1 MDVNSRGTF
10 MMLNKKIA
18 LVTGAGKGIGSA
30 IARKLSQNGA
40 KVYLHYRSSKE
51 SAEALAT
58 EIGGVAVQADLS
70 TSKGV
75 DKLLNAIEEP
85 IDILVNNAGMT
96 NDMLVIQMTESDWR
110 KPLEI
115 NLNAVFLLSQTVG
128 QKMMRQKSGS
138 IINITSVAGIRP
150 NRGQANYAASKAAVK
165 AFTQSFAREL
175 AKKRVRCNCVAPGF
189 IETSM
194 TEAMNPIVY
203 KEALK
208 QIPMK
213 RAGRPEEVASV
224 VAFLASDEASYV
236 TGQEWVV
243 DGGLI

>member
-1 MDVNSRGTF
+1 
-10 MMLNKKIA
+10 MMLNNKVA

-30 IARKLSQNGA
+30 IARKLSSQGA
-40 KVYLHYRSSKE
+40 KVYVHYRSSKE
-51 SAEALAT
+51 TAETLAA
-58 EIGGVAVQADLS
+58 EIGGIAVQADLS
-70 TSKGV
+70 SSSGV
-75 DKLLNAIEEP
+75 EGLLSAVEEP
-85 IDILVNNAGMT
+85 IDILVNNAGLT
-96 NDMLVIQMTESDWR
+96 KDMLVIQMEASDW
-110 KPLEI
+110 KEPFAV
-115 NLNAVFLLSQTVG
+115 NLDALFYLSQAVG
-128 QKMMRQKSGS
+128 QRMMRRKSGS

-150 NRGQANYAASKAAVK
+150 NRGQANYAASKAAVR

-189 IETSM
+189 IETAM

-236 TGQEWVV
+236 TGQEWIV

>member
-1 MDVNSRGTF
+1 MT
-10 MMLNKKIA
+10 LNNKIA
-18 LVTGAGKGIGSA
+18 LVTGAGRGIGSA

-40 KVYLHYRSSKE
+40 KVYIHYRSSKE
-51 SAEALAT
+51 TAESLAA
-58 EIGGVAVQADLS
+58 EIGGLTVQSDLS
-70 TSKGV
+70 TPEGV
-75 DKLLNAIEEP
+75 ENLLKAIEEP

-96 NDMLVIQMTESDWR
+96 NDMLVIQMTETDWR
-110 KPLEI
+110 KPFEV
-115 NLNAVFLLSQTVG
+115 NLDAIFHLSQAVG

-150 NRGQANYAASKAAVK
+150 NRGQANYAASKAAVR
-165 AFTQSFAREL
+165 AFTISFAKEL

-189 IETSM
+189 IETAM

>member
-1 MDVNSRGTF
+1 
-10 MMLNKKIA
+10 MLQNKVA

-30 IARKLSQNGA
+30 IAKKLASNGA
-40 KVYLHYRSSKE
+40 KVYIHYRSSQE
-51 SAEALAT
+51 TAYELT
-58 EIGGVAVQADLS
+58 DEIGGVAVQADLS
-70 TSKGV
+70 SSEGV
-75 DKLLNAIEEP
+75 ELLLNAIEEP

-96 NDMLVIQMTESDWR
+96 NDMLVIQMTETDWR
-110 KPLEI
+110 KPFEV
-115 NLNAVFLLSQTVG
+115 NLDALFLLSQAVG
-128 QKMMRQKSGS
+128 QQMMRQKSGS

-150 NRGQANYAASKAAVK
+150 NRGQANYAASKAAVR
-165 AFTQSFAREL
+165 AFTQSFAKEL

-189 IETSM
+189 IDTAM

-213 RAGRPEEVASV
+213 RAGRPDEVASV

>member
-1 MDVNSRGTF
+1 MSNLEQRT
-10 MMLNKKIA
+10 A
-18 LVTGAGKGIGSA
+18 LVTGAGKGIGAA
-30 IARKLSQNGA
+30 IARKLAHQGA
-40 KVYLHYRSSKE
+40 TVYVHYRSSKD
-51 SAEALAT
+51 SAHALAT
-58 EIGGVAVQADLS
+58 EIGGHAVQADLS
-70 TSKGV
+70 TSAGV
-75 DKLLNAIEEP
+75 ETLLAQIDGSL
-85 IDILVNNAGMT
+85 DILVNNAGLT
-96 NDMLVIQMTESDWR
+96 RDMLVIQMEDSDW
-110 KPLEI
+110 KLPFSV
-115 NLNAVFLLSQTVG
+115 NLDALFQLSKAVGFQ
-128 QKMMRQKSGS
+128 MMRNKKGS

-150 NRGQANYAASKAAVK
+150 NRGQANYAASKAAVR
-165 AFTQSFAREL
+165 AFTQSFAKEL

-189 IETSM
+189 IETDM
-194 TEAMNPIVY
+194 TQEMNPIVY

>member
-1 MDVNSRGTF
+1 MQRVKT
-10 MMLNKKIA
+10 
-18 LVTGAGKGIGSA
+18 
-30 IARKLSQNGA
+30 
-40 KVYLHYRSSKE
+40 
-51 SAEALAT
+51 
-58 EIGGVAVQADLS
+58 AV
-70 TSKGV
+70 
-75 DKLLNAIEEP
+75 
-85 IDILVNNAGMT
+85 
-96 NDMLVIQMTESDWR
+96 R
-110 KPLEI
+110 
-115 NLNAVFLLSQTVG
+115 
-128 QKMMRQKSGS
+128 
-138 IINITSVAGIRP
+138 
-150 NRGQANYAASKAAVK
+150 
-165 AFTQSFAREL
+165 AFTQSFAKEL

-189 IETSM
+189 IETAM

>member
-1 MDVNSRGTF
+1 
-10 MMLNKKIA
+10 MMLNNKVA

-30 IARKLSQNGA
+30 IARKLAHSGA
-40 KVYLHYRSSKE
+40 KVYIHYRSSKE
-51 SAEALAT
+51 TADSLAA
-58 EIGGVAVQADLS
+58 EIGGLAVQADLS
-70 TSKGV
+70 TTSGV
-75 DKLLNAIEEP
+75 ENLLNAIEEP

-96 NDMLVIQMTESDWR
+96 NDMLVIQMTETDWR
-110 KPLEI
+110 KPFEV
-115 NLNAVFLLSQTVG
+115 NLDALFHLSQAVG
-128 QKMMRQKSGS
+128 QNMMRQKSGS

-150 NRGQANYAASKAAVK
+150 NRGQANYAASKAAVR
-165 AFTQSFAREL
+165 AFTQSFAKEL

-189 IETSM
+189 IDTAM

>member
-1 MDVNSRGTF
+1 
-10 MMLNKKIA
+10 MMLNNKVA
-18 LVTGAGKGIGSA
+18 LVTGAGKGIGCA
-30 IARKLSQNGA
+30 IARKLARHGA
-40 KVYLHYRSSKE
+40 KVYIHYRSSKQT
-51 SAEALAT
+51 ADNLAD
-58 EIGGVAVQADLS
+58 EISGVAVQADLS
-70 TSKGV
+70 ASEGV
-75 DKLLNAIEEP
+75 EHLLNAIEEP

-96 NDMLVIQMTESDWR
+96 NDMLVIQMTETDWR
-110 KPLEI
+110 KPFEI
-115 NLNAVFLLSQTVG
+115 NLDALFHLSQAVG
-128 QKMMRQKSGS
+128 QQMMRQKSGS

-150 NRGQANYAASKAAVK
+150 NRGQANYAASKAAVR
-165 AFTQSFAREL
+165 AFTQSFAKEL

-189 IETSM
+189 IETAM
-194 TEAMNPIVY
+194 TEAMNPVVY

>member
-1 MDVNSRGTF
+1 MSNLEQRT
-10 MMLNKKIA
+10 A
-18 LVTGAGKGIGSA
+18 LVTGAGKGIGAA
-30 IARKLSQNGA
+30 IARKLASQGA
-40 KVYLHYRSSKE
+40 TVYVHYRSSKD
-51 SAEALAT
+51 SAQALAT
-58 EIGGVAVQADLS
+58 EIGGHAVQADLS
-70 TSKGV
+70 TSEGV
-75 DKLLNAIEEP
+75 EALLAQIDGSL
-85 IDILVNNAGMT
+85 DILVNNAGLT
-96 NDMLVIQMTESDWR
+96 RDMLVIQMEDSDW
-110 KPLEI
+110 KLPFSV
-115 NLNAVFLLSQTVG
+115 NLDALFQLSKAVGFQ
-128 QKMMRQKSGS
+128 MMRNKKGS

-150 NRGQANYAASKAAVK
+150 NRGQANYAASKAAVR
-165 AFTQSFAREL
+165 AFTQSFAKEL

-189 IETSM
+189 IETDM
-194 TEAMNPIVY
+194 TQDMNPIVY

>member
-1 MDVNSRGTF
+1 
-10 MMLNKKIA
+10 MMLNNKVA

-30 IARKLSQNGA
+30 IARKLSSQGA
-40 KVYLHYRSSKE
+40 KVYVHYRSSKE
-51 SAEALAT
+51 TAANLAT
-58 EIGGVAVQADLS
+58 EIGGITVQADLS
-70 TSKGV
+70 SSLGV
-75 DKLLNAIEEP
+75 EGLLSAIEDP
-85 IDILVNNAGMT
+85 IDILVNNAGLT
-96 NDMLVIQMTESDWR
+96 KDMLVIQMEENDW
-110 KPLEI
+110 KAPFAV
-115 NLNAVFLLSQTVG
+115 NLDALFYLCQAVG
-128 QKMMRQKSGS
+128 QRMMRRKSGS

-150 NRGQANYAASKAAVK
+150 NRGQANYAASKAAVR
-165 AFTQSFAREL
+165 AFTQSFAKEL

-189 IETSM
+189 IETAM

-213 RAGRPEEVASV
+213 RAGRPAEVAAV

-236 TGQEWVV
+236 TGQEWIV

>member
-1 MDVNSRGTF
+1 MDEAAWKEPFAVN
-10 MMLNKKIA
+10 LDA
-18 LVTGAGKGIGSA
+18 LF
-30 IARKLSQNGA
+30 
-40 KVYLHYRSSKE
+40 Y
-51 SAEALAT
+51 
-58 EIGGVAVQADLS
+58 
-70 TSKGV
+70 
-75 DKLLNAIEEP
+75 
-85 IDILVNNAGMT
+85 
-96 NDMLVIQMTESDWR
+96 
-110 KPLEI
+110 
-115 NLNAVFLLSQTVG
+115 LSQTVG
-128 QKMMRQKSGS
+128 QHMMRQKCGS

-150 NRGQANYAASKAAVK
+150 NRGQANYAASKAAVR
-165 AFTQSFAREL
+165 AFTQSFAKEL

-189 IETSM
+189 IDTAM

>member
-1 MDVNSRGTF
+1 
-10 MMLNKKIA
+10 MMLNNKIA

-40 KVYLHYRSSKE
+40 KVYIHYRSSKE
-51 SAEALAT
+51 TAETLAA
-58 EIGGVAVQADLS
+58 EIGGLCGPS
-70 TSKGV
+70 RFINKEGV
-75 DKLLNAIEEP
+75 DNLLNAIEEP

-110 KPLEI
+110 KPFEV
-115 NLNAVFLLSQTVG
+115 NLNALFHLSQAVG
-128 QKMMRQKSGS
+128 QQMMRQKSGS

-150 NRGQANYAASKAAVK
+150 NRGQANYAASKAAVR
-165 AFTQSFAREL
+165 AFTQSFAKEL

-189 IETSM
+189 IETAM

-243 DGGLI
+243 DGGLV

>member
-1 MDVNSRGTF
+1 MSNLEQRT
-10 MMLNKKIA
+10 A
-18 LVTGAGKGIGSA
+18 LVTGAGKGIGAA
-30 IARKLSQNGA
+30 IARKLAHQGA
-40 KVYLHYRSSKE
+40 TVYVHYRSSKD
-51 SAEALAT
+51 SAHALAA
-58 EIGGVAVQADLS
+58 EIGGHAVQADLS
-70 TSKGV
+70 TSEGV
-75 DKLLNAIEEP
+75 ETLLAQIDGTL
-85 IDILVNNAGMT
+85 DILVNNAGLT
-96 NDMLVIQMTESDWR
+96 RDMLVIQMEDSDW
-110 KPLEI
+110 KLPFSV
-115 NLNAVFLLSQTVG
+115 NLDALFQLSKVVG
-128 QKMMRQKSGS
+128 LQMMRNKKGS

-150 NRGQANYAASKAAVK
+150 NRGQANYAASKAAVR
-165 AFTQSFAREL
+165 AFTQSFAKEL

-189 IETSM
+189 IETDM
-194 TEAMNPIVY
+194 TQEMNPIVY

>member
-1 MDVNSRGTF
+1 MSNLEQRT
-10 MMLNKKIA
+10 A
-18 LVTGAGKGIGSA
+18 LVTGAGKGIGTA
-30 IARKLSQNGA
+30 IARKLAHQGA
-40 KVYLHYRSSKE
+40 TVYVHYRSSKD
-51 SAEALAT
+51 SAHALAT
-58 EIGGVAVQADLS
+58 EIGGHAVQADLS
-70 TSKGV
+70 TSAGV
-75 DKLLNAIEEP
+75 ETLLAQIDGSL
-85 IDILVNNAGMT
+85 DILVNNAGLT
-96 NDMLVIQMTESDWR
+96 RDMLVIQMEDSDW
-110 KPLEI
+110 KLPFSV
-115 NLNAVFLLSQTVG
+115 NLDALFQLSKVVG
-128 QKMMRQKSGS
+128 FQMMRNKKGS

-150 NRGQANYAASKAAVK
+150 NRGQANYAASKAAVR
-165 AFTQSFAREL
+165 AFTQSFAKEL

-189 IETSM
+189 IETDM
-194 TEAMNPIVY
+194 TQEMNPIVY